1 MSSVTARAT
10 YAVRSGVTNRHRIC
24 TLSSFDADLQVSFAP
39 ELGMLAC
46 SMLHAGEELLGQ
58 RSGLAAYAR
67 SGATMGIPLLYP
79 WANRLGDFRY
89 RFAGRTVA
97 IDGGTPLDEHGLPIH
112 GLLGAARGWSL
123 TGCGADGEGAWLRAE
138 LDVAQRPEVLSAF
151 PFPHSV
157 EVKATLRESALTIA
171 TTVRPTADVAV
182 PVAFGYHPYLRLPG
196 VPRAAWQV
204 EMPVARRLELDERG
218 IPTGRSEPAGRIR
231 GPLGRRT
238 FDDGFVVADGGEPFV
253 LAGGGRRIEV
263 AFEEGYPYAQVFA
276 PPDDDV
282 VCFEPMT
289 APTDALRGCHGPPPA
304 VSPGECYRARFTI
317 TVERES

>member
-1 MSSVTARAT
+1 MLNAAAQAT
-10 YAVRSGVTNRHRIC
+10 YAVRSGVTDQHRIR
-24 TLSSFDADLQVSFAP
+24 TLSSRDADLQVSFAP
-39 ELGMLAC
+39 ELGMVAC
-46 SMLHAGEELLGQ
+46 SILHAGAELLGH
-58 RSGLAAYAR
+58 RSGLPAYAS

-79 WANRLGDFRY
+79 WANRLGGFRY

-97 IDGGTPLDEHGLPIH
+97 IDGGTPLDERGLPIH

-138 LDVAQRPEVLSAF
+138 LDVAQRSDLLSAF

-157 EVKATLRESALTIA
+157 EAQATLRENALTIA

-182 PVAFGYHPYLRLPG
+182 PVAFGYHPYLRLPN
-196 VPRAAWQV
+196 VPRAFWHI
-204 EMPVARRLELDERG
+204 ELPVARRLELDERG
-218 IPTGRSEPAGRIR
+218 IPTGTSEPSAPIR
-231 GPLGRRT
+231 GPLARKT

-253 LAGGGRRIEV
+253 LAGGGRRIELG
-263 AFEEGYPYAQVFA
+263 FEQGYPYAQVFA
-276 PPDDDV
+276 PSDDDV

-289 APTDALRGCHGPPPA
+289 APTDALRGCLGPPPA

>member
-1 MSSVTARAT
+1 MSTAIAQGT
-10 YAVRSGVTNRHRIC
+10 HAVGSGVIDHHRIC
-24 TLSSFDADLQVSFAP
+24 TLSSHDAGLHVSFVP

-58 RSGLAAYAR
+58 RSGVAAYAR

-79 WANRLGDFRY
+79 WANRLGGFSY

-97 IDGGTPLDEHGLPIH
+97 IDGGTPLDDHGLPIH
-112 GLLGAARGWSL
+112 GLLRGVQGWSL
-123 TGCGADGEGAWLRAE
+123 TRFGADREAAWVSAE
-138 LDVAQRPEVLSAF
+138 LDVGQRSEVLAAF
-151 PFPHSV
+151 PFPHTV
-157 EVKATLRESALTIA
+157 EVKATLRESSLTIA

-182 PVAFGYHPYLRLPG
+182 PVTFGYHPYLRLPNL
-196 VPRAAWQV
+196 PRAAWQV

-218 IPTGRSEPAGRIR
+218 IPTGKSEASAPIR

-238 FDDGFVVADGGEPFV
+238 FDDGFVVAAGGEPFV

-263 AFEEGYPYAQVFA
+263 VFEEGYPYAQIFA
-276 PPDDDV
+276 PPDDHV

-289 APTDALRGCHGPPPA
+289 APTDALRGCLAPPPA